1 MRRKHKGSDAALL
14 AMLLS
19 GALAAAA
26 LSPALGQQPVAGG
39 AGQPDRKA
47 NALFAAAKQAMG
59 GAALDQ
65 VTTWDE
71 RGRLTAGGLSG
82 TYETVADLPGQ
93 KQALSYVLGP
103 DKGGQGWDG
112 QKAWTT
118 DASGQV
124 RVETSREAE
133 AAAIQQVY
141 ISTNAFLFRNRWPA
155 ETSYVGK
162 KTADGVSYDVVRVTP
177 KGAEPMEIWF
187 DPATHLVAREIQL
200 TGAQPQTYLLS
211 DWKQMGAIRAP
222 AKTIVRVGGNPKF
235 DQIVEVE
242 HVDQNKA
249 MPPDRFGPPPPPAY
263 DAIFPAKKTSV
274 TVPFRL
280 INNHIYLEA
289 SINGAPPQPFVFDT
303 GATNF
308 FDHKHA
314 EALEV
319 KVEGALPGGGFGSD
333 IASTGLAKVS
343 TVSVGG
349 LTLKDQVFAADDST
363 KWIAVEGADSAGL
376 LGYEFAKR
384 AVTTI
389 DYAGRT
395 ITFTKPDAFKAPDAP
410 SIAFKFDGHIP
421 MVEASVDGASGE
433 FEIDTGAR
441 SALTLMRPFAEAH
454 GLIAKYKATHTAT
467 TGYGVGGPS
476 RALLARP
483 GDLTIGSTTLKNPV
497 ADLVMD
503 KAGAAAAA
511 RTAGNIGG
519 DILKRFTVTLDYG
532 HQKLW
537 LAPNA
542 LSAEPDVFDRSGIW
556 ISRAPDGN
564 ILIAD
569 VSGDSAATKAG
580 LKIGQVIR
588 AVDGKP
594 ASSIALYD
602 LRELFKGKPGTV
614 FTLTVAGLPERNVKL
629 SLADQV

>member
-1 MRRKHKGSDAALL
+1 MRRKQNTPDAGLL
-14 AMLLS
+14 GILLS
-19 GALAAAA
+19 GVLAGAA
-26 LSPALGQQPVAGG
+26 LNSAFG
-39 AGQPDRKA
+39 AQPDSKA
-47 NALFAAAKQAMG
+47 AALFAAAKQAMG
-59 GAALDQ
+59 GAALDR

-71 RGRLTAGGLSG
+71 RGRLSAGGLSG
-82 TYETVADLPGQ
+82 TYETVDDLPGQ
-93 KQALSYVLGP
+93 KRALSYVLGP
-103 DKGGQGWDG
+103 DRGGQGWDG
-112 QKAWTT
+112 ERAWTT

-141 ISTNAFLFRNRWPA
+141 LSTNAFLFPKRWPA
-155 ETSYVGK
+155 ETSYAGQ
-162 KTADGVSYDVVRVTP
+162 KTADGVTYEAVRVTP
-177 KGAEPMEIWF
+177 TGAEPVELWF
-187 DPATHLVAREIQL
+187 DPSTHLVAREIQL
-200 TGAQPQTYLLS
+200 TGPQPQTYLLS
-211 DWKQMGAIRAP
+211 DWTKVGNVRVP
-222 AKTIVRVGGNPKF
+222 GKTTVRVGGNPKF
-235 DQIVEVE
+235 DQVVEVE
-242 HVDQNKA
+242 HVEQNKT
-249 MPPDRFGPPPPPAY
+249 MPANRFAPPPPPAY

-289 SINGAPPQPFVFDT
+289 SINGHPPQPFVFDT

-314 EALEV
+314 AALGV
-319 KVEGALPGGGFGSD
+319 KLEGALPGGGFGSD
-333 IASTGLAKVS
+333 ISETGLAKVGS
-343 TVSVGG
+343 VSIGG

-376 LGYEFAKR
+376 VGYEFAKR

-389 DYAGRT
+389 DYAART
-395 ITFTKPDAFKAPDAP
+395 ITFTKPDDFHAPDAP
-410 SIAFKFDGHIP
+410 SIPFTFDGHIP
-421 MVEASVDGASGE
+421 MVQASVDGASGE

-454 GLIAKYKATHTAT
+454 GLVEKYKAIRSAT

-483 GDLTIGSTTLKNPV
+483 GALVIGDTTLKNPV

-532 HQKLW
+532 HQKIW

-556 ISRAPDGN
+556 ISRAADGN

-569 VSGDSAATKAG
+569 VSGDSAAAKAG
-580 LKIGQVIR
+580 LKSGDVIR

-594 ASSIALYD
+594 AAGIALYD
-602 LRELFKGKPGTV
+602 LREQFRGKPGTV
-614 FTLTVAGLPERNVKL
+614 FTLSVAGTQERDVKL